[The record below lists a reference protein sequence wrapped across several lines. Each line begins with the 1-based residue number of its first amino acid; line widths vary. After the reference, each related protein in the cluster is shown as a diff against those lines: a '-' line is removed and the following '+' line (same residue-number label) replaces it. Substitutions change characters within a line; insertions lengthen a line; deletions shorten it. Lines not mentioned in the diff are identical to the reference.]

1 MFDLEKW
8 QEIFDVVKA
17 NKLRTF
23 LTAFSVSWGIFMLII
38 LLGAG
43 QGLRNGFE
51 RQFKDDA
58 VNSVWMRSGRTSMAY
73 KGMKPNRRISLTNEE
88 YDLINSSFE
97 DIDHIT
103 GRFSSWGSQMDYKEK
118 TANLPY
124 RGVHPDHKV
133 IENTIVLKGRYLN
146 DIDTKNKTKVAVLG
160 QDAVREL
167 FGEEDPIG
175 KYFSIWKIP
184 FMVVG
189 TFNDEGGRWE
199 NKMVYI
205 PISTAQQVFSGKGM
219 LNRLMFT
226 TGNASEERVTQIIEQ
241 TKKMLSDKLVF
252 DPNDSRALYIRNNA
266 EEYKMFMGIF
276 SGINAFVWI
285 IGVMTIIAGV
295 IGISNI
301 MMITVKERTKEIGIR
316 KVLGA
321 TPASVVSMI
330 LLEAVVITTIA
341 GYSGLV
347 LGVFSLEY
355 ISSLGGDPNTFI
367 NPGVDITVAIT
378 STLILVF
385 AGSIAG
391 LIPALQAAKVKP
403 IVALRDE

>member
-51 RQFKDDA
+51 NQFKDSA
-58 VNSVWMRSGRTSMAY
+58 VNSVWIRTGNTSMAF
-73 KGMKPNRRISLTNEE
+73 KGMKPNRRIQMTNEE
-88 YDLINSSFE
+88 YDVLNESFE

-103 GRFSSWGSQMDYKEK
+103 SRFSKWSTQMDYKDK
-118 TANLPY
+118 TTSLPF

-133 IENTIVLKGRYLN
+133 LSNTILTDGRYIINSDLK
-146 DIDTKNKTKVAVLG
+146 DKTKVAILG
-160 QDAVREL
+160 QDAVTEL
-167 FGEEDPIG
+167 FGDEDPMG
-175 KYFSIWKIP
+175 KYFSMWKVP
-184 FMVVG
+184 FKVIGV
-189 TFNDEGGRWE
+189 FIDEGGRWE

-205 PISTAQQVFSGKGM
+205 PITTAQQVFNGQ
-219 LNRLMFT
+219 NNIDRLMFT
-226 TGNASEERVTQIIEQ
+226 TGNASEERVDQIIAEATQI
-241 TKKMLSDKLVF
+241 LSERLVF
-252 DPNDSRALYIRNNA
+252 DPSDSRAMIMNNNA
-266 EEYKMFMGIF
+266 EQYKMFQGIF

-285 IGVMTIIAGV
+285 IGIMTIIAGV
-295 IGISNI
+295 VGISNI

-316 KVLGA
+316 KALGA
-321 TPASVVSMI
+321 TPLNVVSMI
-330 LLEAVVITTIA
+330 LLEAVVITTVA

-355 ISSLGGDPNTFI
+355 ISQLANDPQTFL
-367 NPGVDITVAIT
+367 NPSVDITVAIA
-378 STLILVF
+378 STILLIV

-391 LIPALQAAKVKP
+391 LIPALQASRVKP